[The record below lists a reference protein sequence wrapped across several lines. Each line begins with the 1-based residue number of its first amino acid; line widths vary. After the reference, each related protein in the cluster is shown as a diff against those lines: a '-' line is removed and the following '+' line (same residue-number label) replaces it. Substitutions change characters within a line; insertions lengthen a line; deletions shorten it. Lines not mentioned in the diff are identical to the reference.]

1 MQTLQDWFATPLGSY
16 LLQQEQAYFDEAVA
30 DVFGFNAMQ
39 LGLPGVD
46 LLRMNRI
53 HLRFTVGPEPGV
65 RLRTAFDH
73 LPIESNCID
82 LVVLPH
88 VLEFSEQPHQILRE
102 VQRVLL
108 PEGQLIVSG
117 FNPRS
122 LWGARRLL
130 TRQRRDYPWCG
141 NFISLPRLKDWLAL
155 LDLEVMGGALGCYVP
170 PFRQDKWLQ
179 RAQFMEAAGDRWWP
193 ISGGVYFLR
202 AVKRVHGMRVIK
214 PSWSARA
221 EALASVARR
230 LNGTGTGRVQV
241 LDGVRG
247 RDARRVLDRPAMIL
261 RFPHAAPARRGG
273 TGGADEQ

>member
-1 MQTLQDWFATPLGSY
+1 
-16 LLQQEQAYFDEAVA
+16 
-30 DVFGFNAMQ
+30 
-39 LGLPGVD
+39 
-46 LLRMNRI
+46 
-53 HLRFTVGPEPGV
+53 
-65 RLRTAFDH
+65 
-73 LPIESNCID
+73 
-82 LVVLPH
+82 
-88 VLEFSEQPHQILRE
+88 
-102 VQRVLL
+102 
-108 PEGQLIVSG
+108 VSG

-155 LDLEVMGGALGCYVP
+155 LDLEVTGGALGCYVP

-214 PSWSARA
+214 PSWNDRRA
-221 EALASVARR
+221 EALASVARP
-230 LNGTGTGRVQV
+230 LNGTGTGRVQA

-247 RDARRVLDRPAMIL
+247 RDPRRMLGGPAMIL
-261 RFPHAAPARRGG
+261 PFPH
-273 TGGADEQ
+273 GGAGTPRQPSGGPH